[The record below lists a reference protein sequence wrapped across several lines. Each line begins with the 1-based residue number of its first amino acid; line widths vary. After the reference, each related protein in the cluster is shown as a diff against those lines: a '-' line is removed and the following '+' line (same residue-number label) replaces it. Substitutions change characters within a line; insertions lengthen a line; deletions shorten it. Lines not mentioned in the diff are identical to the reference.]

1 MIEFMLAPDADMR
14 GHLGM
19 PNQVK
24 YKKYFFKWH
33 DMTRLNTVF
42 NNVKLIPRP

>member
-1 MIEFMLAPDADMR
+1 MIELMLHPDPEKR

-24 YKKYFFKWH
+24 Y
-33 DMTRLNTVF
+33 
-42 NNVKLIPRP
+42 